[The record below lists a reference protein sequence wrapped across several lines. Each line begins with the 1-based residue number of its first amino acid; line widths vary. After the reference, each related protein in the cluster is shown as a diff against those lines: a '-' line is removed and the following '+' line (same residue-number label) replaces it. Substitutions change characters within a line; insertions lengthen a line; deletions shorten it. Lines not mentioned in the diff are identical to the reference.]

1 MHSLSG
7 IILPYLATPFL
18 APKVSLVTMHLHE
31 MLCCVSLQGERTAL
45 HLAAR
50 SNSVDVVNLLLMK
63 DLTLIEQ
70 SDIVSKQI
78 L

>member
-1 MHSLSG
+1 
-7 IILPYLATPFL
+7 
-18 APKVSLVTMHLHE
+18 MHLH
-31 MLCCVSLQGERTAL
+31 MLCILQGGRTAL

-63 DLTLIEQ
+63 DSTLIGQ
-70 SDIVSKQI
+70 TDIVSEQI